1 MDVTDDDELAEL
13 AKSDEV
19 INLLAHCGETSF
31 LQVRFPLN
39 IFYIVMP
46 CMLPLKLCTLVL
58 TASSCL
64 LTRPLQSWDILFAS
78 LNVELAPQKLI
89 CCDRHATFIL

>member
-19 INLLAHCGETSF
+19 INLLAHCGETSV

-39 IFYIVMP
+39 IF
-46 CMLPLKLCTLVL
+46 L
-58 TASSCL
+58 
-64 LTRPLQSWDILFAS
+64 
-78 LNVELAPQKLI
+78 
-89 CCDRHATFIL
+89 FILLCHACYR